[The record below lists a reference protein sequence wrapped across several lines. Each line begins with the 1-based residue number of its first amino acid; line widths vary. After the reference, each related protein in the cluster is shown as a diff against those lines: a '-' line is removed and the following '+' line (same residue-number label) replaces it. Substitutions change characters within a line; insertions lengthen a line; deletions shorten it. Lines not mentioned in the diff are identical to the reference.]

1 MKQRYDTNAKAHDIV
16 VVRRQ
21 QRRLSVTGLLM
32 ILVGVLAIIMPVG
45 SSFAVNFL
53 IGATLTFGGALAVL
67 LALLLRGT
75 RSFVWPML
83 GALLPLCLGLYLLF
97 FPTLGLATLTA
108 FIAVVLLITGVSQS
122 ILALA
127 MRGFGWF
134 LFSGL
139 ISIALGVLILAVLP
153 QASTVL
159 LGTLLGIDLIS
170 TGLALV
176 LINAALTRAF

>member
-1 MKQRYDTNAKAHDIV
+1 
-16 VVRRQ
+16 
-21 QRRLSVTGLLM
+21 
-32 ILVGVLAIIMPVG
+32 
-45 SSFAVNFL
+45 
-53 IGATLTFGGALAVL
+53 
-67 LALLLRGT
+67 
-75 RSFVWPML
+75 
-83 GALLPLCLGLYLLF
+83 
-97 FPTLGLATLTA
+97 
-108 FIAVVLLITGVSQS
+108 
-122 ILALA
+122 